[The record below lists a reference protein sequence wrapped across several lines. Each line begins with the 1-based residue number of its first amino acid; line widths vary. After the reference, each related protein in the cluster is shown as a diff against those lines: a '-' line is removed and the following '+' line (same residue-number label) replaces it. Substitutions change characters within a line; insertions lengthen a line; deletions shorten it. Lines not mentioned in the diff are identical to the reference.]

1 MQYFSLLRKQI
12 RFNIQSELFNSID
25 KNDDIFKIA
34 NKVEVLEV
42 KDNNSLDGEKEVN
55 IKLNILN
62 SNDITIDK
70 GIYDMIV
77 LMRKN
82 ENGVYKVN
90 SVGF

>member
-1 MQYFSLLRKQI
+1 MSRWFVGSSKINNEERSY
-12 RFNIQSELFNSID
+12 
-25 KNDDIFKIA
+25 DIFKIA

>member
-1 MQYFSLLRKQI
+1 MGAILSLLETDTV
-12 RFNIQSELFNSID
+12 NIQSELFNSID

>member
-1 MQYFSLLRKQI
+1 MMIF
-12 RFNIQSELFNSID
+12 
-25 KNDDIFKIA
+25 FKIA

-42 KDNNSLDGEKEVN
+42 KDDNNLDGEKEVN
-55 IKLNILN
+55 IKVNILN